1 MWMQLIK
8 GKCGIYYSFE

>member
-1 MWMQLIK
+1 MQLIK